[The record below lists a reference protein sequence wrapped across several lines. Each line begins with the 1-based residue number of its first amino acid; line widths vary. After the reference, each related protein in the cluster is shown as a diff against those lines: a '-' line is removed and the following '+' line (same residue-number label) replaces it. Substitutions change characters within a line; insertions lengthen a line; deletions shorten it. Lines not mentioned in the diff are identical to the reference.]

1 LRQIMSSTPS
11 APRVIRFDP
20 PPATPPEIDHPR
32 PERLEVGNPERRTWL
47 VYEHAAEGVS
57 AGIWECEPGR
67 WRIAFG
73 PREHEYFIVLE
84 GMCKVHDSSGHVE
97 TFGPGQAVFLP
108 PGFEGSFEVFE
119 RLRKHFV
126 IVER

>member
-1 LRQIMSSTPS
+1 MDQPARP
-11 APRVIRFDP
+11 PRVIRFDP
-20 PPATPPEIDHPR
+20 ASATAPVIDHPR
-32 PERLEVGNPERRTWL
+32 PERREVGDPERRTWVL
-47 VYEHAAEGVS
+47 HESAEEGLA

-84 GMCKVHDSSGHVE
+84 GVCRVHDASGHVE
-97 TFGPGQAVFLP
+97 TFGPGQAVVLP
-108 PGFEGSFEVFE
+108 PGFEGSFEVVE

>member
-1 LRQIMSSTPS
+1 LRQIMSSRTPS
-11 APRVIRFDP
+11 AIRFDP
-20 PPATPPEIDHPR
+20 PPAAPPEIDHPR
-32 PERLEVGNPERRTWL
+32 PERREAGDPERRTWM

-84 GMCKVHDSSGHVE
+84 GLCRVHDAAGNVE
-97 TFGPGQAVFLP
+97 TFAAGQAVFLP
-108 PGFEGSFEVFE
+108 PGFEGSFEVVE